1 MSPTPSEVVIGGKTV
16 TVERFTLAKAMR
28 VITLLQLI
36 QKQMPEITKEWAS
49 FRRTYAEDYG
59 VELDRINAM
68 AQFGDQLEHIKDE
81 QWERAGQKFKVPGT
95 PSTPELFFAMAP
107 LVYEKAEA
115 VTLRLLG
122 LIAMPNEVVGRYVA
136 QGDIWERV
144 DELVDDILKPA
155 GLDEILELVITAAEV
170 IDGQVLQKAKGL
182 GDRAGNV
189 ARLLGIKTT
198 TTMESPSSLMDSPT
212 LSGPPE
218 QPSSDS
224 SSDSPSDT
232 SGDQTESEP
241 SPGMTPNDSAIESPV
256 TA

>member
-1 MSPTPSEVVIGGKTV
+1 MSEVTIGGKAV

-36 QKQMPEITKEWAS
+36 QKQMPEITKEWAL
-49 FRRTYAEDYG
+49 FRRSYAEDYG

-68 AQFGDQLEHIKDE
+68 ARFGDQLEHIKDE

-107 LVYEKAEA
+107 LVYEKAEE

-144 DELVDDILKPA
+144 DELVDDIIKPA

-198 TTMESPSSLMDSPT
+198 TTTTESPSSPMDSPM
-212 LSGPPE
+212 LSEPPE

-232 SGDQTESEP
+232 AGTLTESGP
-241 SPGMTPNDSAIESPV
+241 SPGMTPNDSATESPV